1 MSNVDLHALYASRA
15 IAKARA
21 FVNRGGAA
29 SSSSQNSSANG
40 GGGAGQGGGGGNGLS
55 KSPGMGGFAAGG
67 SLEKQVVFAEVNRR
81 DYLGR
86 TVLHLAVVEKES
98 WALDWVEILLK
109 VPGLQVNLPDLES
122 GWTALHRA
130 LYSGNIIAAKML
142 LARDDIDTRAK
153 DSEGLSPFDVFNSTV
168 DGTNPS
174 DHFSAVSHPNP
185 GRLELYSWGSN
196 RNYVL
201 GFPSD
206 SERQFPERVQ
216 LKREDLRR
224 DEDGM
229 AKFEPCR
236 VKDVSMARLHTGIV
250 TDEKRG
256 NVKLCGFGTGGRLGP
271 TTQTQFTF
279 APIKDFAHQASSI
292 VLSPDHTVIVTTAGD
307 VYTFGLNR
315 FQQLGYA
322 LDTPNPSTPAPSFSK
337 NASSSDE
344 PIQSNPRRVVG
355 ALKKE
360 VVLGAAASRT
370 HTAVFT
376 ADSLYTWGTN
386 RGQLGYPAAGTPVQV
401 LPRKVTLINQP
412 VVQVTATENATA
424 CLLESRDVVV
434 LYHEAYLKVAFP
446 LTPFPS
452 KMQTYRPPRVG
463 AKPIIHKVASCGNT
477 FAALS
482 SLGDVFTFTLDS
494 GSSTSSAAN
503 VVNGGNSVPFF
514 SSPDGTSSPGSALA
528 RLTPRPQRIWNL
540 RRKFTAVTDVGVGL
554 DGSIILCTVSG
565 HVFLR
570 SKKYES
576 SSSKGAGT
584 TPMTPSGSS
593 SSGGGGGGFKFSR
606 VPYLQRVIKVAANS
620 TGGFAALR
628 ADVPLRFIEIEGATL
643 ARDLLSILPHW
654 QRIGPPEAAKKKE
667 RKVVGGDDD
676 GEASDEEEDSDLAIE
691 RDIEVAKKLLEV
703 STKWDLTWEVL
714 SQGTDA
720 VVKIGHRSIPVHK
733 AIVAS
738 RSRVLARSLSSSRT
752 IKLGCSDF
760 TGLLFV
766 HYLYS
771 DDFPAIW
778 DSRIGLPLRNYLL
791 PGSKLDYGVVKA
803 ELKQLALDFD
813 LSALSESLERQVKNP
828 PPSTLSTHLSA
839 TLHGSD
845 SKSLSQS
852 LRPDILLILSD
863 AKIPVHSAVLRA
875 RCPFFTTFLDD
886 PVWSFA
892 RREEVKNSSGGM
904 FELELKHLNSEV
916 MNLVLE
922 HIYRDAG
929 MSLFQS
935 VERGTSEEFIDF
947 TVQVLAAANELLLD
961 KLKQVCSAVLRTFV
975 TLNNVCSILCDAAF
989 YEAND
994 LVRACMYFLTTSM
1007 ETVLESYLLEEL
1019 PADLLTALTGFVQER
1034 QGAKSPISRSGL
1046 LVQELLAKHSEYL
1059 ADFDVG
1065 KPTGGYRK
1073 FKPNIFSSTSK
1084 PSPSLLS
1091 PGPSPQLAPTPSRS
1105 PRMRPTGSPNA
1116 SPSLAAVREDDEPF
1130 AFDEDFLL
1138 DQATSPKTTPAQA
1151 PIGSSKRRQS
1161 YVPLSASPSQPS
1173 FMPLGS
1179 PPPARLQPWASVAP
1193 EATRSPLDL
1202 RSIMA
1207 SESST
1212 SGKRSPASKTPLS
1225 PPSATS
1231 SPLASSLAGTATGN
1245 WRPVPVA
1252 RAPSLAEIQQSQATA
1267 TTPRRPS
1274 IPHNSASTP
1283 PVASM
1288 SRPTRP
1294 SPSPSA
1300 SSPIVR
1306 SSDPSAAAG
1315 PVYTPSKL
1323 VSRSSSSSQRPP
1335 KSNFGGSDTPWQ
1347 NFDRITTTP
1356 APVIPSP
1363 SSSFD
1368 PFAPAPTFSLASI
1381 MSEQKAQVA
1390 AVKDHKAPRSFADV
1404 MAQEQ
1409 AEARRKEEED
1419 REAREFEK
1427 WFAEEA
1433 KRVQAEEAAIRA
1445 AVTGNKGKKASKG
1458 GKSTAN
1464 SGGGAGGASSPAQGK
1479 GRKKPNENIRAPQGA
1494 GGAESSTPQKG
1505 KKPSKGGKGNGP
1517 PKDEGST
1524 NSGSPASTKGKGKS
1538 TIGGADA
1545 LPFTPSLPSVAL

>member
-1 MSNVDLHALYASRA
+1 MSTVDLHALYASRA

-29 SSSSQNSSANG
+29 SSNHS
-40 GGGAGQGGGGGNGLS
+40 GAGGGGGGGSGAGGGGGGGGSSASGSSGLS
-55 KSPGMGGFAAGG
+55 KSPGLGGFIGGGGG
-67 SLEKQVVFAEVNRR
+67 SVEKQMVYAEVNRR

-86 TVLHLAVVEKES
+86 TVLHLAVMEKDS
-98 WALDWVEILLK
+98 WALDWVELLLK
-109 VPGLQVNLPDLES
+109 VPGVQVNLPDVES
-122 GWTALHRA
+122 GWTALHRS
-130 LYSGNIIAAKML
+130 LYSGNIAAAKML
-142 LARDDIDTRAK
+142 LTRDDIDTRAK

-185 GRLELYSWGSN
+185 GRLELFSWGSN

-216 LKREDLRR
+216 LKREDLRK
-224 DEDGM
+224 DEGGL
-229 AKFEPCR
+229 ASYEPCR

-256 NVKLCGFGTGGRLGP
+256 NVKLCGYGTGGRLGP

-315 FQQLGYA
+315 FQQLGYP
-322 LDTPNPSTPAPSFSK
+322 LDSPNPPTAASPSHK
-337 NASSSDE
+337 NSSSSDD

-401 LPRKVTLINQP
+401 LPRKVTLITQP

-434 LYHEAYLKVAFP
+434 LYHEAYLKIAFP

-463 AKPIIHKVASCGNT
+463 AKPNIRKVASCGNT

-494 GSSTSSAAN
+494 GSSTSSAAS
-503 VVNGGNSVPFF
+503 VVNGGSSTPFF
-514 SSPDGTSSPGSALA
+514 ASPDGTSSPGSALA

-576 SSSKGAGT
+576 SSSKSGA
-584 TPMTPSGSS
+584 TPMTASGSS
-593 SSGGGGGGFKFSR
+593 TGGGGAGFKFSR

-643 ARDLLSILPHW
+643 AKDLLSILPHW
-654 QRIGPPEAAKKKE
+654 LRVGPPEAGKKKE
-667 RKVVGGDDD
+667 KKQVASEDNDGDESD
-676 GEASDEEEDSDLAIE
+676 GEEDSDLAIE
-691 RDIEVAKKLLEV
+691 RDVEVAKKLLDV
-703 STKWDLTWEVL
+703 TAKWDLTWEVL
-714 SQGTDA
+714 SNGTDG
-720 VVKIGHRSIPVHK
+720 VVKFGFKSMPIHRVV
-733 AIVAS
+733 VAS
-738 RSRVLARSLSSSRT
+738 RSSILADALSTSRA
-752 IKLGCSDF
+752 IELDCSDF
-760 TGLLFV
+760 AGFLFV

-771 DDFPAIW
+771 DEFPAIW
-778 DSRIGLPLRNYLL
+778 DSRIGLPLRNHLAS
-791 PGSKLDYGVVKA
+791 GTKLDFGTIKG
-803 ELKQLALDFD
+803 ELKRLALDFD
-813 LSALSESLERQVKNP
+813 LPALSESLDRQVKNP
-828 PPSTLSTHLSA
+828 PAPTLASHLTAISNESWIKSK
-839 TLHGSD
+839 TLPAA
-845 SKSLSQS
+845 
-852 LRPDILLILSD
+852 LRPDILLVLAD
-863 AKIPVHSAVLRA
+863 KKVPAHSAILRA

-886 PVWSFA
+886 PVWSAA
-892 RREEVKNSSGGM
+892 RKEQAATSRDGM
-904 FELELKHLNSEV
+904 FELELRHFNAEV
-916 MNLVLE
+916 MTLVLE

-929 MSLFQS
+929 MSLFHS
-935 VERGTSEEFIDF
+935 VERSTSEEFIDF

-961 KLKQVCSAVLRTFV
+961 KLKQVCSAVLRSFV

-1019 PADLLTALTGFVQER
+1019 PADLLVALTSFVQER
-1034 QGAKSPISRSGL
+1034 QGAKSPVSRSGL
-1046 LVQELLAKHSEYL
+1046 LLQELLAKHAEYVSDL
-1059 ADFDVG
+1059 DVG
-1065 KPTGGYRK
+1065 RPTGGYKRYR
-1073 FKPNIFSSTSK
+1073 PNIASASNSR

-1091 PGPSPQLAPTPSRS
+1091 PGPSPQLAPTLSKS
-1105 PRMRPTGSPNA
+1105 PRMRPAGSPNA
-1116 SPSLAAVREDDEPF
+1116 SPSLPAVREADEPF
-1130 AFDEDFLL
+1130 ALDEDFLL
-1138 DQATSPKTTPAQA
+1138 DQTTSPKPTPVA
-1151 PIGSSKRRQS
+1151 GSKRRQS

-1179 PPPARLQPWASVAP
+1179 PPPARLQPWAQAPP
-1193 EATRSPLDL
+1193 EAAKAPLDL

-1212 SGKRSPASKTPLS
+1212 SKKSPASRAPLS
-1225 PPSATS
+1225 SPSTIS
-1231 SPLASSLAGTATGN
+1231 SAFASGLPGPAAAN

-1252 RAPSLAEIQQSQATA
+1252 RSSSLASIQSEQASS
-1267 TTPRRPS
+1267 TPRRPS

-1283 PVASM
+1283 PAPTNA
-1288 SRPTRP
+1288 RPVRP
-1294 SPSPSA
+1294 SPIAST
-1300 SSPIVR
+1300 SSPVAR
-1306 SSDPSAAAG
+1306 PADPAAASG
-1315 PVYTPSKL
+1315 PVYTPSRL
-1323 VSRSSSSSQRPP
+1323 TPRSSSASQRTP
-1335 KSNFGGSDTPWQ
+1335 KTSFGGSDAPWQ
-1347 NFDRITTTP
+1347 NYDRITTAP

-1368 PFAPAPTFSLASI
+1368 PFAPPPSFSFAAI
-1381 MSEQKAQVA
+1381 QSEQIAQVA
-1390 AVKDHKAPRSFADV
+1390 AVKDHKAPRSFAEV

-1409 AEARRKEEED
+1409 ADARRRDEED
-1419 REAREFEK
+1419 REAKEFAK
-1427 WFAEEA
+1427 WFEEES
-1433 KRVQAEEAAIRA
+1433 KRVQAEEAAVRA
-1445 AVTGNKGKKASKG
+1445 AVTGGSGSKGKKNAGAGRAAGAPPGRLKG
-1458 GKSTAN
+1458 GKKAGAPPEASTGGTA
-1464 SGGGAGGASSPAQGK
+1464 SG
-1479 GRKKPNENIRAPQGA
+1479 
-1494 GGAESSTPQKG
+1494 SSTPQKG
-1505 KKPSKGGKGNGP
+1505 KKPAKGGGSRP
-1517 PKDEGST
+1517 SVAKDSAG
-1524 NSGSPASTKGKGKS
+1524 GAGAGGQKGKMK
-1538 TIGGADA
+1538 IGGPESV
-1545 LPFTPSLPSVAL
+1545 PFTPGLHV

>member
-1 MSNVDLHALYASRA
+1 MSNTDLHALYYSRA

-29 SSSSQNSSANG
+29 SSSGNNSSANG
-40 GGGAGQGGGGGNGLS
+40 AGGGNGLS
-55 KSPGMGGFAAGG
+55 KSPGAAGFAVGG
-67 SLEKQVVFAEVNRR
+67 SLEKQAVYSEVNRR

-86 TVLHLAVVEKES
+86 TVLHLAVMEKES

-130 LYSGNIIAAKML
+130 LYSGNIAAAKML
-142 LARDDIDTRAK
+142 LARDDIDSRAK

-174 DHFSAVSHPNP
+174 DHFSAASHPNP
-185 GRLELYSWGSN
+185 GRLELFSWGSN

-216 LKREDLRR
+216 LKREDLKR
-224 DEDGM
+224 DEDGL
-229 AKFEPCR
+229 ASFEPCR

-256 NVKLCGFGTGGRLGP
+256 NVKLCGYGTGGRLGP

-279 APIKDFAHQASSI
+279 APIKDFAHQVSSI
-292 VLSPDHTVIVTTAGD
+292 VLSPDHTVLVTTAGD

-315 FQQLGYA
+315 FQQLGYP
-322 LDTPNPSTPAPSFSK
+322 LDSAPPTTPSSSSFK
-337 NASSSDE
+337 NTSSSDE

-401 LPRKVTLINQP
+401 LPRKVTLVSQP
-412 VVQVTATENATA
+412 VIQLTATENATA

-434 LYHEAYLKVAFP
+434 LYHEAYLKIAFP

-463 AKPIIHKVASCGNT
+463 AKPNIRKVASCGNT

-503 VVNGGNSVPFF
+503 TFNGGGGSSVPFF

-576 SSSKGAGT
+576 SSTKASGA
-584 TPMTPSGSS
+584 MTPSGS
-593 SSGGGGGGFKFSR
+593 SSGGGGGGYKFSR

-643 ARDLLSILPHW
+643 AKDFLSILPHW
-654 QRIGPPEAAKKKE
+654 KRIGPVAIGRKPEKKLT
-667 RKVVGGDDD
+667 GGDED
-676 GEASDEEEDSDLAIE
+676 GEGSDGEEDSDLAIE

-714 SQGTDA
+714 SNGTDA
-720 VVKIGHRSIPVHK
+720 VVKVGLKSIPVHK
-733 AIVAS
+733 AVVAS
-738 RSRVLARSLSSSRT
+738 RSRVLADHLSSSRT
-752 IKLGCSDF
+752 LDLDCSDY
-760 TGLLFV
+760 TALLFV

-771 DDFPAIW
+771 DEFPAIW
-778 DSRIGLPLRNYLL
+778 DSRIGLPLRSHL
-791 PGSKLDYGVVKA
+791 SSEHKLDYGVIKT
-803 ELKQLALDFD
+803 ELRRLALDFD
-813 LSALSESLERQVKNP
+813 LRALAESLERQVKNP
-828 PPSTLSTHLSA
+828 PSPTLASHLASLLQEYPPVKSVTPSPA
-839 TLHGSD
+839 
-845 SKSLSQS
+845 
-852 LRPDILLILSD
+852 LRPDIILVLAD
-863 AKIPVHSAVLRA
+863 REVTVHSAILRA
-875 RCPFFTTFLDD
+875 RCPFFSTFFDD
-886 PVWSFA
+886 PVWSE
-892 RREEVKNSSGGM
+892 RRKEDAKISRTGT
-904 FELELKHLNSEV
+904 FELKLKHLDGEV
-916 MNLVLE
+916 MDVVLE

-935 VERGTSEEFIDF
+935 VRRPTTEEFIDF
-947 TVQVLAAANELLLD
+947 TVRVLAAANELLLD
-961 KLKQVCSAVLRTFV
+961 KLKQVCSAVLRSFV

-1007 ETVLESYLLEEL
+1007 ETVLESYLLEDL
-1019 PADLLTALTGFVQER
+1019 PTDLLVALTAFVQER

-1046 LVQELLAKHSEYL
+1046 LLQELLAKHAEYVSDL
-1059 ADFDVG
+1059 DVG
-1065 KPTGGYRK
+1065 RPTGGHRK
-1073 FKPNIFSSTSK
+1073 FRPNIPSSNSR

-1091 PGPSPQLAPTPSRS
+1091 PGPSPQLAPTLSKS

-1116 SPSLAAVREDDEPF
+1116 SPSLPAVREDDEPF
-1130 AFDEDFLL
+1130 ALDEDFLL
-1138 DQATSPKTTPAQA
+1138 DQTTSPKPA
-1151 PIGSSKRRQS
+1151 SSSTSVSTAKRRQS

-1179 PPPARLQPWASVAP
+1179 PPPSRLQPWAQVTP

-1207 SESST
+1207 SESSAT
-1212 SGKRSPASKTPLS
+1212 PKRSATAAKTPLS
-1225 PPSATS
+1225 PPSVTS
-1231 SPLASSLAGTATGN
+1231 SPFQSNLPSASTSN
-1245 WRPVPVA
+1245 WRPVA
-1252 RAPSLAEIQQSQATA
+1252 ATRAPSLAEIQQSQAA
-1267 TTPRRPS
+1267 STPRRPS

-1283 PVASM
+1283 PVPSV
-1288 SRPTRP
+1288 SRPARP
-1294 SPSPSA
+1294 SPSPST
-1300 SSPIVR
+1300 SSPVAR
-1306 SSDPSAAAG
+1306 PSDPANASG
-1315 PVYTPSKL
+1315 PVYTPSRL
-1323 VSRSSSSSQRPP
+1323 VSRSSSSSQRLP
-1335 KSNFGGSDTPWQ
+1335 KSSFGGSDTPWQ
-1347 NFDRITTTP
+1347 NFDRITTSP
-1356 APVIPSP
+1356 PPPIPSP

-1381 MSEQKAQVA
+1381 MSEQKAQVE

-1409 AEARRKEEED
+1409 AAARRKEEED

-1445 AVTGNKGKKASKG
+1445 AVTGGSGGGGGKTKKGGKSSKPSTGGGPAGQQKGGKKQAVNNNGSPSIRGTSGATTAEKGKKTSKG
-1458 GKSTAN
+1458 GKPN
-1464 SGGGAGGASSPAQGK
+1464 VAGVES
-1479 GRKKPNENIRAPQGA
+1479 RAPVA
-1494 GGAESSTPQKG
+1494 GVN
-1505 KKPSKGGKGNGP
+1505 GGP
-1517 PKDEGST
+1517 
-1524 NSGSPASTKGKGKS
+1524 KGKGKS
-1538 TIGGADA
+1538 TIGGAESV
-1545 LPFTPSLPSVAL
+1545 PFTPSFPV